1 MKIKK
6 ISLSEQLK
14 INQLCQQK
22 KIIKI
27 NFGDHHQY
35 KKELMKRQESSR
47 IITKKKSKMKKN
59 QINVLL
65 FNKRKSIRERVVC
78 G

>member
-27 NFGDHHQY
+27 NFGDHHKY
-35 KKELMKRQESSR
+35 KKELRKGHESSR
-47 IITKKKSKMKKN
+47 IITKKKK
-59 QINVLL
+59 QDEE
-65 FNKRKSIRERVVC
+65 KSN
-78 G
+78 